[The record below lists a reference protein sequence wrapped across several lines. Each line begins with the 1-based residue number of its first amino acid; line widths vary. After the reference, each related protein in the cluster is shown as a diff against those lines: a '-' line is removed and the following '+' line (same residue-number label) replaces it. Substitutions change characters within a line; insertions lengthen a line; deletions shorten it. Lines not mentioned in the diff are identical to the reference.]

1 MSTEYIT
8 VQEAEKM
15 AAQSRASRNTVAT
28 GVSAAPPSTSPDDL
42 DDTYITT
49 KEADVMS
56 GKKTQ
61 TDIMLEEG
69 QPVEQPTV
77 EDIPA
82 ESYSIKDLEDDEEF
96 IRDVL
101 QYRQD
106 KYGTEKDVGT
116 GIPVFGRGFG
126 LFEQELT
133 NENIVDDYMDEYR
146 GIIANSINAYA
157 EYDRIKSLNESA
169 SLARQEGNIELAAEY
184 ERKVATAKRVFQ
196 KADNVAGLLDWN
208 KRYEGK
214 SAFQQAQEAFG
225 LIPGY
230 FAPIISDPLTAVSLG
245 AGKLIGSTAQATA
258 TRAILQSAF
267 VSGGAEAVAAGGTD
281 LLVQGAEIEMGIKE
295 EIDKERLATV
305 VGVSAL
311 TAGALSAYGTRNSL
325 KKINKVSRGS
335 LDEALKKNQETQ
347 VAAARETNKKLKS
360 TSFDIRQGLFADVE
374 KTYGAEAVV
383 KDKNGNYVSLNSKV
397 IREKSKGVTKEA
409 LGEIDEE
416 TFDVAINVESFERVT
431 AGVAE
436 VVEGIKTGSIKLPD
450 EDMAAQ
456 LTAPLRKRDGETV
469 SERMFNIL
477 TRVED
482 KSLDEAT
489 KIFGKY
495 GITQKELA
503 AVMFAEAS
511 IAGQKL
517 NRVSQLAK
525 AFSRSARKATDAELA
540 EEAEQIAAAKLGE
553 TFRRLEDIR
562 RLSLVSGIATAVRN
576 NTSQVMRSG
585 IDTLVYGFES
595 GLHQVAGTG
604 RKRFT
609 ATADFVK
616 SRRDRLVRQYMD
628 EGMTESDAFLRAKKE
643 TRFTAITGGFEHSLA
658 QVRSTFIDQ
667 QDSATIAQFILDM
680 NPDQKR
686 RFYAQYSEVR
696 NKLRQKNSN
705 QNALAGKGNGLSK
718 TDQLL
723 DGWEG
728 AVNTFNFF
736 NRLQEA
742 IYRNGSFTASIQRQ
756 LYNKGIDMLD
766 VLEAGKIT
774 ENISEEMVAK
784 AVDDAL
790 EFTYASQPKFGPFK
804 TLNNFIVQSGLTLAI
819 PFPRFMFKAIEMTY
833 NYNVTGAGTAA
844 LRAIW
849 QKSTTGQV
857 SDGVYR
863 QAAEGLAGG
872 LPMLALGYLL
882 TDPDNDMVG
891 SEWYMLKDGMGNEV
905 DARPFF
911 PLTPYLLIG
920 TMIHRKG
927 RDVPAFSGAEL
938 LEGFTGANFRGSGAM
953 SKFTEDMIALLSGED
968 EVKNRNFA
976 NTLGKYLG
984 EAASG
989 YGQPIYQFA
998 DIFQGESVRRMDYK
1012 EDPNYKNGLSAFMS
1026 GFGEPFLS
1034 RLDRVP
1040 LLGAGI
1046 EEEDY
1051 AEDPRF
1057 ADVPE
1062 RVMPFMK
1069 ILFGATLS
1077 RIPPKYVSTLG
1088 QYGFT
1093 YRDFMARTN
1102 IPSLNRS
1109 INREMGYRMNMEMP
1123 QVLADLDEAR
1133 NKDGTLMFDSSE
1145 KQAFIADYIRDLKKD
1160 VYADVKTMG
1169 EDEAVGATIKRFRV
1183 INARK
1188 RRAAIK
1194 KFKENNPFG
1203 AKDYDPFNIEHMEY
1217 LIDLAKSYQ
1226 YE

>member
-1 MSTEYIT
+1 MSFKAITIEEAEADKLSAQSASVANATAPLNAPVTPSTDEDYKNSGGYTPIT
-8 VQEAEKM
+8 VTQE
-15 AAQSRASRNTVAT
+15 
-28 GVSAAPPSTSPDDL
+28 
-42 DDTYITT
+42 
-49 KEADVMS
+49 
-56 GKKTQ
+56 
-61 TDIMLEEG
+61 EEE
-69 QPVEQPTV
+69 PVEQPTV
-77 EDIPA
+77 EDIP
-82 ESYSIKDLEDDEEF
+82 SQKYSIQDLEEDEEF
-96 IRDVL
+96 IQDVL

-116 GIPVFGRGFG
+116 GIPVFGRAFG

-146 GIIANSINAYA
+146 GIIANSMNAYA

-169 SLARQEGNIELAAEY
+169 RIAREQGKIELAADY
-184 ERKVATAKRVFQ
+184 ERQVATAKRVFQ

-214 SAFQQAQEAFG
+214 NAFQQAQEAFG

-230 FAPIISDPLTAVSLG
+230 LAPILSDPLTVVTLG
-245 AGKLIGSTAQATA
+245 AGKLAAPMQASA

-267 VSGGAEAVAAGGTD
+267 VSGTTESVAAAGTD

-305 VGVSAL
+305 AGVSAL
-311 TAGALSAYGTRNSL
+311 TAGALGAYGTRNSI

-335 LDEALKKNQETQ
+335 LSEALKKNQETQ
-347 VAAARETNKKLKS
+347 VAAARETNERIKD
-360 TSFDIRQGLFADVE
+360 TSFDIRQGLFADIE

-397 IREKSKGVTKEA
+397 IREKAKGITKEA
-409 LGEIDEE
+409 LGEIDDE
-416 TFDVAINVESFERVT
+416 TFDVAINVKSFERVT

-436 VVEGIKTGSIKLPD
+436 VIEGVKNGTIKLPD
-450 EDMAAQ
+450 EELAKQ
-456 LTAPLRKRDGETV
+456 LSRPLARREGETV

-482 KSLDEAT
+482 DSLTAAT
-489 KIFGKY
+489 DIFGKY

-525 AFSRSARKATDAELA
+525 AFSRATRKQSGAEAA
-540 EEAEQIAAAKLGE
+540 EEAEQVAAAKLGE

-609 ATADFVK
+609 ASADFVK
-616 SRRDRLVRQYMD
+616 SRRDRLVRKYMD
-628 EGMTESDAFLRAKKE
+628 EGLTEQQAYLRAEKE
-643 TRFTAITGGFEHSLA
+643 TRFTAITGGFEHSIA
-658 QVRSTFIDQ
+658 QVRNTFIDQ
-667 QDSATIAQFILDM
+667 EDSAIIAQFLLDM
-680 NPDQKR
+680 NPEQKR

-696 NKLRQKNSN
+696 NKLRQKNPN
-705 QNALAGKGNGLSK
+705 QAALAGKGDGLTK

-723 DGWEG
+723 DGWES
-728 AVNTFNFF
+728 AINTFNFF

-742 IYRNGSFTASIQRQ
+742 IYRNGAFTSSIQRQ

-766 VLEAGKIT
+766 VLETGKIT
-774 ENISEEMVAK
+774 ENITDEMMAK

-790 EFTYASQPKFGPFK
+790 EFTYAAQPKFGPFK
-804 TLNNFIVQSGLTLAI
+804 VLNNFIVQSGLTLAI

-849 QKSTTGQV
+849 QKTTKGEV

-872 LPMLALGYLL
+872 LPMLTLGYLL
-882 TDPDNDMVG
+882 TDPDNGMVG
-891 SEWYMLKDGMGNEV
+891 SDWYMLKDGLGNEV

-927 RDVPAFSGAEL
+927 RDVPAFDGAEV

-968 EVKNRNFA
+968 ETKNRNFA

-998 DIFQGESVRRMDYK
+998 DIFQGESVRRLDYK
-1012 EDPNYKNGLSAFMS
+1012 EDPNYKDGLSAFMS
-1026 GFGEPFLS
+1026 GFSQPFLS

-1040 LLGAGI
+1040 VLGAGI

-1057 ADVPE
+1057 DDVPE

-1069 ILFGATLS
+1069 IMFGATLS
-1077 RIPPKYVSTLG
+1077 RVPPKYVSTLG

-1102 IPSLNRS
+1102 IPSLNRA
-1109 INREMGYRMNMEMP
+1109 INREMGYRMNREMP
-1123 QVLADLDEAR
+1123 MVLADLNEAR
-1133 NKDGTLMFDSSE
+1133 NSDGSLMFDEAE
-1145 KQAFIADYIRDLKKD
+1145 KQAFISDFIRDLKKD

-1169 EDEAVGATIKRFRV
+1169 EDEAVGAAIKRFRV

-1194 KFKENNPFG
+1194 KFKEDNPFG
-1203 AKDYDPFNIEHMEY
+1203 AAEYDPFNIEHMEY
-1217 LIDLAKSYQ
+1217 LIEMAKSYKYQ
-1226 YE
+1226 